1 MMSRLNTSNS
11 YLTTLCWIAALLGGC
26 FVSTSVAQQPNIV
39 LIFTDDLGY
48 GDLGCYG
55 HPTIATPH
63 LDRMA
68 AEGQRWTDFYAPAP
82 VCSAS
87 RAGLLTGRYPT
98 KTGTASAVFFEW
110 SAEGLDPAEI
120 TIAETLKQAGYVTA
134 CVGKWHLG
142 HQSQYLPTNQGFDTY
157 YGIPYSND
165 MRLDPRMPFAE
176 DVLLREGMTLARAQA
191 RGNKINNWVPLMEG
205 DQVIEYPCDQT
216 TLTRRSTE
224 RCVEFIQNNK
234 DRPFFLYYASSFP
247 HIPLHVS
254 DEFRDKSRRGLY
266 GDVVEEL
273 DASVGTILNALRES
287 GLAENTLV
295 VFTSDNGP
303 WLIMDERGGS
313 SGLLRSGKGTT
324 WEGGMREPTLFW
336 WPGTI
341 EAGSICRDIGSAL
354 DFYATFSALGQGT
367 TQGEDSLDL
376 MPALKSGN
384 SPRSEFFFYRKE
396 ELYAVR
402 SGPWKLHL
410 ITEGAWGDS
419 EPRIKYDQPLLFHLG
434 HDPSEKHDIADKHA
448 DVVEELMALVEQQ
461 EKAVKPGR
469 NRHVK
474 KLEYQERPDWAR

>member
-1 MMSRLNTSNS
+1 MSRLNTANS

-110 SAEGLDPAEI
+110 SAEGLDPAEV

-142 HQSQYLPTNQGFDTY
+142 HQSQYLPTNQGFDSY
-157 YGIPYSND
+157 FGIPYSND

-176 DVLLREGMTLARAQA
+176 DVLLREGMTLERARA

-216 TLTRRSTE
+216 TLTRRSTK
-224 RCVEFIQNNK
+224 RCIEFIQNNK
-234 DRPFFLYYASSFP
+234 ERPFFLYYASSFP
-247 HIPLHVS
+247 HIPLHAS
-254 DEFRDKSRRGLY
+254 AEFRDKSRRGLY

-273 DASVGTILNALRES
+273 DASVGAILDTLRES

-303 WLIMDERGGS
+303 WLKMDERGGS
-313 SGLLRSGKGTT
+313 AGLLRSGKGTT

-341 EAGSICRDIGSAL
+341 EAGSICRGIGSAL

-367 TQGEDSLDL
+367 TKAEDSLNL
-376 MPALKSGN
+376 MPALKGGN
-384 SPRSEFFFYRKE
+384 SPRSEFFFYREE

-410 ITEGAWGDS
+410 ITEGAWGDG
-419 EPRIKYDQPLLFHLG
+419 EPRIKYDNPLLFHLG
-434 HDPSEKHDIADKHA
+434 HDPSEKYDIADKHT
-448 DVVEELMALVEQQ
+448 DVIEALMALVEQQ
-461 EKAVKPGR
+461 EKAVKTGR